1 MCVCVYVC
9 VSLKCDARVVVE
21 LVCKAQEYTL
31 PTRQGIVSCRVLG
44 DGIVDPGK
52 GRGVLLYFENDN

>member
-52 GRGVLLYFENDN
+52 G